1 MKMAD
6 FSNLEFNRRLIR
18 WRWSIAASISALVL
32 ILEVAVRRQ
41 NERVANP
48 ENFYLELLLFAITL
62 PLLFGISLSML
73 KARSE
78 LVNTISRY
86 DRLRGTRL
94 HLRNARDWDEM
105 ATILLQIPRAEIP
118 LVGDA
123 LMIYNQK
130 TGAFERVT
138 SWSRA
143 GWKLPPPVP
152 SMSSES
158 CTLCMEQA
166 LESPRT
172 CIPCCC
178 LPADGT
184 CYPSTIFCL
193 PIGHSRH
200 WSGLLILYLEP
211 GVMPKPDQIQPLIE
225 LSLDIDLNIE
235 RLQLRQIIL
244 GEISAADVER
254 RRLAHY
260 LHDTLAHNI
269 AFLRLKLEQLS
280 GIDKIYSS
288 STIHRDLDQMLEIA
302 NQSYGQ
308 VRNLLTNL
316 MDESAKDF
324 VASLTECA
332 TMIAVRANFEVEI
345 SQDGPPKKLA
355 PHIQR
360 QILYIARE
368 LLRNVEKHAH
378 AEKVHIVLKWQ
389 KNSIAMTFLDNGQGF
404 DLSVLEEKNG
414 SHGLH
419 IIEEYTQELNGL
431 FTLTTS
437 PAAGTQVNLW
447 FPLVPTPVNL

>member
-6 FSNLEFNRRLIR
+6 FSNIEFNRRLIR

-32 ILEVAVRRQ
+32 ILEVAVNRQ
-41 NERVANP
+41 NERSANP
-48 ENFYLELLLFAITL
+48 ENFYLELLLFAIML
-62 PLLFGISLSML
+62 PLLFGILLSMY
-73 KARSE
+73 KARLE

-86 DRLRGTRL
+86 ERLRDTRL
-94 HLRNARDWDEM
+94 HLSNARDWDEM
-105 ATILLQIPRAEIP
+105 ATILLQIPRAKIP

-123 LMIYNQK
+123 LMIYDQK
-130 TGAFERVT
+130 TGAYEPVT

-143 GWKLPPPVP
+143 GWKLPLPVP

-158 CTLCMEQA
+158 CTLCMVQA
-166 LESPRT
+166 LESPDI

-184 CYPSTIFCL
+184 SSPVTTFCL
-193 PIGHSRH
+193 PLGHSRQ
-200 WSGLLILYLEP
+200 WSGLLILYLQP

-225 LSLDIDLNIE
+225 LSPDIDLNIK

-244 GEISAADVER
+244 GEISSAEVER
-254 RRLAHY
+254 HRLAHY

-288 STIHRDLDQMLEIA
+288 TTIHRDLDQMLEIA

-316 MDESAKDF
+316 MDEPATDF
-324 VASLTECA
+324 VAALTECA
-332 TMIAVRANFEVEI
+332 KTIAVRANFEVEI
-345 SQDGPPKKLA
+345 SEDGSPKKPA
-355 PHIQR
+355 PQIQR

-368 LLRNVEKHAH
+368 VLRNVEKHAH
-378 AEKVHIVLKWQ
+378 AEKVYIMLNWQ

-404 DLSVLEEKNG
+404 DLRVLEEKNG

-419 IIEEYTQELNGL
+419 IIEECTQELNGQ
-431 FTLTTS
+431 FTLTTT

-447 FPLVPTPVNL
+447 FPLIPTPVSQ